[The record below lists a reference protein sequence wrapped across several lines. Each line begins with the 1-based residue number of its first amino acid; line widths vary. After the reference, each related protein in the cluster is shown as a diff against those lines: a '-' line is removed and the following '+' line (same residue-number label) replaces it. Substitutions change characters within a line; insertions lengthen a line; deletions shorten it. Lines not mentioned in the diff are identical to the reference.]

1 MKIDFNEI
9 QKQLSTDFIGRNI
22 YIYEETDSTNTQA
35 KQNCD
40 KNNGSIFIA
49 ETQTN
54 GKGSRERSWI
64 SPKGSGIWL
73 SILLKP
79 DISPMTVSQIT
90 LVAGLAVCK
99 SIGVGSMIKWP
110 NDIVINGKKVC
121 GILTEMSATS
131 EKVNHVVC
139 GIGIN
144 VNMDN
149 FDEEI
154 ADRATSMYIESG
166 QKYDINEIIAKL
178 LNEFEYYY
186 NKFLDDGLGAVIDEY
201 KKHCI
206 TIGREVNVIY
216 NSETVT
222 GNAVDVSSN
231 GQLIVETDSGVI
243 EVTSGEV
250 SVRGIYGYI

>member
-1 MKIDFNEI
+1 M
-9 QKQLSTDFIGRNI
+9 
-22 YIYEETDSTNTQA
+22 
-35 KQNCD
+35 
-40 KNNGSIFIA
+40 
-49 ETQTN
+49 
-54 GKGSRERSWI
+54 
-64 SPKGSGIWL
+64 
-73 SILLKP
+73 LKP

>member
-1 MKIDFNEI
+1 MKIDFNKI
-9 QKQLSTDFIGRNI
+9 SKHLNTDFIGRNI

-35 KQNCD
+35 KQNSTEKD
-40 KNNGSIFIA
+40 GSIFIA

-64 SPKGSGIWL
+64 SPKGDGIWL

-99 SIGVGSMIKWP
+99 AVGIGSMIKWP
-110 NDIVINGKKVC
+110 NDIVINGKKIC

-144 VNMDN
+144 VNMAE
-149 FDEEI
+149 FDDEI

-166 QKYDINEIIAKL
+166 QKYDRNEIIAKL
-178 LNEFEYYY
+178 LNEFEYCY
-186 NKFLDDGLGAVIDEY
+186 NKFLDSRLGAVIDEY

-206 TIGREVNVIY
+206 TLGREVNVIY
-216 NSETVT
+216 NSETVM
-222 GNAVDVSSN
+222 GKAIDVSSN
-231 GQLIVETDSGVI
+231 GQLVVETDNGVI

-250 SVRGIYGYI
+250 SVRGIYGYV